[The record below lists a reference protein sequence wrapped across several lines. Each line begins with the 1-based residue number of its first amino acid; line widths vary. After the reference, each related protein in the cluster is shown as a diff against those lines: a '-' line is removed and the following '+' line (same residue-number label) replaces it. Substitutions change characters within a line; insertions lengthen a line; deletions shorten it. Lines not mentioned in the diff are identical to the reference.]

1 MNFLGQVSQVGL
13 TVWADRLGK
22 SGPAQIEE
30 AGVAEVSAAAAAPIA
45 AIEPNSEA
53 NETKA
58 GRSSPGTQG
67 RSAAGR
73 GPSESGCLVTLVT
86 DRARAQRARSSGLE
100 EHEARSC

>member
-30 AGVAEVSAAAAAPIA
+30 AGVAEVSAAAAAPTA

-73 GPSESGCLVTLVT
+73 GPSESGCLVT
-86 DRARAQRARSSGLE
+86 DRARAQRARSSGFE